1 MVAFTYRDRVWS
13 GVALAIVIAKY
24 SFLPIAL
31 CFLVQRR
38 WKSISIAI
46 AASILSWLLFTA
58 MVHSEDAL
66 GTLRGPLEVSRTAV
80 ADGVGDLMSALELIM
95 GLDRSNFALYWAGFI
110 VAFILTLLI
119 IPRLKADQWM
129 HALAISGVISLLCFK
144 HLLHDFVFLLP
155 VLAILGSVTK
165 KKQIVAIC
173 VVFTQWFGLSM
184 LDQIGVATTTATA
197 TTLSFCSMCALL
209 WAIIPVRLVTV
220 SRGATKE
227 QPQT

>member
-1 MVAFTYRDRVWS
+1 VWS
-13 GVALAIVIAKY
+13 GVALATVIAKY

-46 AASILSWLLFTA
+46 AASILSWLLFIA
-58 MVHSEDAL
+58 MVHSENIL
-66 GTLRGPLEVSRTAV
+66 GTLIEPLEVSRTAV
-80 ADGVGDLMSALELIM
+80 ADGVGDLMSVLHL
-95 GLDRSNFALYWAGFI
+95 AGFI
-110 VAFILTLLI
+110 VAVILTLLI

-155 VLAILGSVTK
+155 VLAILGTVTK
-165 KKQIVAIC
+165 KKKILAIC
-173 VVFTQWFGLSM
+173 VVFSQWFGLGM
-184 LDQIGVATTTATA
+184 LDQLGVATTTATA

-209 WAIIPVRLVTV
+209 WAIIPMRLVTV

-227 QPQT
+227 QPPTSLY